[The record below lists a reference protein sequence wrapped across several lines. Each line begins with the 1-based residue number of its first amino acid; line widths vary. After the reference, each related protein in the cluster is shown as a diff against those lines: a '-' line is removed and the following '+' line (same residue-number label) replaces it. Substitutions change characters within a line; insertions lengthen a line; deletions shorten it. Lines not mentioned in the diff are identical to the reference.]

1 MRYLI
6 KNATLV
12 NEGKSF
18 LASVVISGDTIEKI
32 IPAENQQVSKSTCQ
46 EDSGDCEVIDARG
59 LMLLP
64 GAIDDQV
71 HFRDPGLTHKGD
83 IATESRAAIAGGVTS
98 FMDMPNTIP
107 NTLTQQLLQ
116 DKYDI
121 AAEKSMANY
130 SFYMGA
136 SNDNI
141 DEVLKTDPKNICGIK
156 VFMGSSTGN
165 MLVNNSA
172 TLQQLF
178 QEAPC
183 LIATHCEDEDTI
195 RRNMEI
201 FKAKYGD
208 DAPASVHPLIR
219 SAEACYKTSSQAAEL
234 ASKYGTQLHIL
245 HLSTAKELQLFNN
258 NIPLKEKKITAE
270 TCLHYLLFDDRD
282 YKTKKTFMK
291 CNPAVKTENDKLALI
306 QACIDNRIDILAT
319 DHAPHTF
326 EEKNKP
332 YFSAPSGGTSV
343 QHLLLGALELALKN
357 QKNTELRQHPDSTTK
372 QQTFSIEKVVELL
385 SHNPATLFRINKRG
399 FIREGYFADL
409 VLIDPNKPQTIKNE
423 DVHYK
428 CGWTAYEGMNLSCSV
443 THTFVN
449 GELVYHNGKFK
460 ENFRGQ
466 RLTFN
471 R

>member
-1 MRYLI
+1 MKYII

-18 LASVVISGDTIEKI
+18 LASVVISEGLIEKI
-32 IPAENQQVSKSTCQ
+32 TQTVDTDTDYANY
-46 EDSGDCEVIDARG
+46 EVIDAEG
-59 LMLLP
+59 LLLLP

-83 IATESRAAIAGGVTS
+83 IASESRAAVAGGVTS
-98 FMDMPNTIP
+98 FMDMPNTVP

-141 DEVLKTDPKNICGIK
+141 EEVLKTNPKEVCGIK

-165 MLVNNSA
+165 MLVNNSQ
-172 TLQQLF
+172 TLQRLF

-183 LIATHCEDEDTI
+183 LIATHCEDEDII
-195 RRNMEI
+195 RRNIEI
-201 FKAKYGD
+201 YKSKYGD
-208 DAPASVHPLIR
+208 DAPASIHPLVR

-234 ASKYGTQLHIL
+234 ATKYGTQLHIL
-245 HLSTAKELQLFNN
+245 HLSTAKEVELFRND
-258 NIPLKEKKITAE
+258 IPLKDKKITAE

-282 YKTKKTFMK
+282 YEKKGNFLK
-291 CNPAVKTENDKLALI
+291 CNPAVKTENDKSALI
-306 QACIDNRIDILAT
+306 QACIDNHIDILAT
-319 DHAPHTF
+319 DHAPHTL

-343 QHLLLGALELALKN
+343 QHLLLGALELANKGII
-357 QKNTELRQHPDSTTK
+357 K
-372 QQTFSIEKVVELL
+372 IEKIVELL
-385 SHNPATLFRINKRG
+385 SHNPATLFKIDRRG
-399 FIREGYFADL
+399 YIREGYHADL
-409 VLIDPNKPQTIKNE
+409 VLINPKKEQIISNDN
-423 DVHYK
+423 VLYK
-428 CGWTAYEGMNLSCSV
+428 CGWTGYSGMRLSNSV

-449 GELVYHNGKFK
+449 GELVYNNGNFK
-460 ENFRGQ
+460 EDYRGQ
-466 RLTFN
+466 RLIFN

>member
-18 LASVVISGDTIEKI
+18 MASVVISGETIEKI
-32 IPAENQQVSKSTCQ
+32 ILTESLQDNESTSLQ
-46 EDSGDCEVIDARG
+46 DYRNHEVIDAKG
-59 LMLLP
+59 LLLLP

-98 FMDMPNTIP
+98 FMDMPNTAP

-130 SFYMGA
+130 SFYMGV

-141 DEVLKTDPKNICGIK
+141 DEVLKTDPKNVCGIK
-156 VFMGSSTGN
+156 AFMGSSTGN
-165 MLVNNSA
+165 MLVNNEL
-172 TLQQLF
+172 TLQRLF

-219 SAEACYKTSSQAAEL
+219 SEEACYKTSSYAAEL

-245 HLSTAKELQLFNN
+245 HLSTAKEIQLFNN
-258 NIPLKEKKITAE
+258 NIPLKDKKITAE

-282 YKTKKTFMK
+282 YETKKTFLK

-306 QACIDNRIDILAT
+306 QACIDNHIDILAT

-343 QHLLLGALELALKN
+343 QHLLLGALELAIKE
-357 QKNTELRQHPDSTTK
+357 QKSADKGRQTLT
-372 QQTFSIEKVVELL
+372 IEKVVELL
-385 SHNPATLFRINKRG
+385 SHNPAILFKINKRG
-399 FIREGYFADL
+399 FIREGYYADL
-409 VLIDPNKPQTIKNE
+409 VLVNPNKEQTISNN

-428 CGWTAYEGMNLSCSV
+428 CGWTAYEGMKLSCSV

-449 GELVYHNGKFK
+449 GELVYDNGKFK
-460 ENFRGQ
+460 EDYRGK

>member
-1 MRYLI
+1 MRYII

-18 LASVVISGDTIEKI
+18 LASVVILGDTIEKI
-32 IPAENQQVSKSTCQ
+32 IP
-46 EDSGDCEVIDARG
+46 EDSQQTTDNRQQDSEGYEIIDATG
-59 LMLLP
+59 LLLLP

-83 IATESRAAIAGGVTS
+83 IATESRAAVAGGVTS
-98 FMDMPNTIP
+98 FMDMPNTVP

-141 DEVLKTDPKNICGIK
+141 EEALKTNPKEVCGIK

-165 MLVNNSA
+165 MLVNNSH
-172 TLQQLF
+172 TLQRLF
-178 QEAPC
+178 SEAPC
-183 LIATHCEDEDTI
+183 LIATHCEDEDII
-195 RRNMEI
+195 RRNMEM
-201 FKAKYGD
+201 FKERYGD
-208 DAPASVHPLIR
+208 NAPTSIHPLVR

-245 HLSTAKELQLFNN
+245 HLSTAKEVNLFRND
-258 NIPLKEKKITAE
+258 IPLKDKKITAE

-282 YKTKKTFMK
+282 YDRKGNFLK

-306 QACIDNRIDILAT
+306 QACIDGHIDILAT

-332 YFSAPSGGTSV
+332 YFSAPSGGTSI
-343 QHLLLGALELALKN
+343 QHLLLGTLELSFD
-357 QKNTELRQHPDSTTK
+357 RQ
-372 QQTFSIEKVVELL
+372 QAFSIEKAVELL
-385 SHNPATLFRINKRG
+385 SHNPAILYKIDRRG

-409 VLIDPNKPQTIKNE
+409 VLVDPKKKQVITNE
-423 DVHYK
+423 NVHYK
-428 CGWTAYEGMNLSCSV
+428 CGWTGYSGMELSCSV

-449 GELVYHNGKFK
+449 GELVYHDGTFK
-460 ENFRGQ
+460 EDYRGK

>member
-1 MRYLI
+1 MKYII

-18 LASVVISGDTIEKI
+18 LASVVISGEIIEKI
-32 IPAENQQVSKSTCQ
+32 IPEESLQDYKSTSLQ
-46 EDSGDCEVIDARG
+46 DFENYEVIDAKG
-59 LMLLP
+59 LLLLP

-83 IATESRAAIAGGVTS
+83 IATESRAAVAGGVTS
-98 FMDMPNTIP
+98 FMDMPNTVP

-121 AAEKSMANY
+121 ASEKSMANY

-136 SNDNI
+136 SNDNL
-141 DEVLKTDPKNICGIK
+141 DEVLKTNPKDVCGIK

-165 MLVNNSA
+165 MLVNNSE
-172 TLQQLF
+172 TLRHLF

-183 LIATHCEDEDTI
+183 LIATHCEDEEII

-201 FKAKYGD
+201 YKAQYGD
-208 DAPASVHPLIR
+208 EAPASIHPLVR

-245 HLSTAKELQLFNN
+245 HLSTAKEISLFRND
-258 NIPLKEKKITAE
+258 IPLKDKKITAE

-282 YKTKKTFMK
+282 YEKKGMFLK
-291 CNPAVKTENDKLALI
+291 CNPAVKTENDRLALI
-306 QACIDNRIDILAT
+306 QACIDNHIDILAT

-326 EEKNKP
+326 EEKSKP
-332 YFSAPSGGTSV
+332 YFSAPSGGTSI
-343 QHLLLGALELALKN
+343 QHLLLGALELTLSG
-357 QKNTELRQHPDSTTK
+357 QKSKDESQKHL
-372 QQTFSIEKVVELL
+372 SIEKVVELL
-385 SHNPATLFRINKRG
+385 SHNPAILYKIDRRG
-399 FIREGYFADL
+399 FIREGYYADL
-409 VLIDPNKPQTIKNE
+409 VLIDPNKEQVISN
-423 DVHYK
+423 DNVLYK
-428 CGWTAYEGMNLSCSV
+428 CAWTGYAGMKLSHSV
-443 THTFVN
+443 THTFIN
-449 GELVYHNGKFK
+449 GELVYHNGNFK
-460 ENFRGQ
+460 EDYRGK

>member
-1 MRYLI
+1 MKYII

-18 LASVVISGDTIEKI
+18 MASVVISGETIEKI
-32 IPAENQQVSKSTCQ
+32 IPTGSQQVNETTSQ
-46 EDSGDCEVIDARG
+46 QDYRDYEVIDAKG
-59 LMLLP
+59 LLLLP

-98 FMDMPNTIP
+98 FMDMPNTVP

-130 SFYMGA
+130 SFYMGV

-141 DEVLKTDPKNICGIK
+141 DEVLKTNPKNVCGIK
-156 VFMGSSTGN
+156 AFMGSSTGN
-165 MLVNNSA
+165 MLVNNEL
-172 TLQQLF
+172 TLQRLF

-183 LIATHCEDEDTI
+183 LIATHCEDEDII
-195 RRNMEI
+195 RRNTEI
-201 FKAKYGD
+201 YKEKYGD
-208 DAPASVHPLIR
+208 EAPASIHPLVR
-219 SAEACYKTSSQAAEL
+219 SAEACYKTSSYAAEL

-245 HLSTAKELQLFNN
+245 HLSTAKEIQLFNN
-258 NIPLKEKKITAE
+258 SIPLKDKKITAE

-282 YKTKKTFMK
+282 YETKKTFLK
-291 CNPAVKTENDKLALI
+291 CNPAVKTESDKLALI
-306 QACIDNRIDILAT
+306 QACIDNHIDILAT

-326 EEKNKP
+326 EEKNRP

-343 QHLLLGALELALKN
+343 QHLLLGALELTIKE
-357 QKNTELRQHPDSTTK
+357 QKSTNNGRQTLT
-372 QQTFSIEKVVELL
+372 IEKVVELL
-385 SHNPATLFRINKRG
+385 SHNPATLFKINKRG
-399 FIREGYFADL
+399 YIREGYYADL
-409 VLIDPNKPQTIKNE
+409 VLIDPKKEQVIKNE
-423 DVHYK
+423 NVYYK
-428 CGWTAYEGMNLSCSV
+428 CGWTAYEGMKLSCSV

-449 GELVYHNGKFK
+449 GELVYHNGEFK
-460 ENFRGQ
+460 EDYRGK

>member
-1 MRYLI
+1 MRYII

-18 LASVVISGDTIEKI
+18 MASVFISGEIIEKV
-32 IPAENQQVSKSTCQ
+32 IPADSQQDF
-46 EDSGDCEVIDARG
+46 EGYEVIDASG
-59 LMLLP
+59 LLLLP

-83 IATESRAAIAGGVTS
+83 IATESRAAVAGGVTS
-98 FMDMPNTIP
+98 FMDMPNTVP

-141 DEVLKTDPKNICGIK
+141 EEVIKTNPQDVCGIK

-165 MLVNNSA
+165 MLVNNGD
-172 TLQQLF
+172 TLQRLF

-183 LIATHCEDEDTI
+183 LIATHCEDEDII
-195 RRNMEI
+195 RRNI
-201 FKAKYGD
+201 DIYKSKYGD
-208 DAPASVHPLIR
+208 DAPASIHPLVR
-219 SAEACYKTSSQAAEL
+219 SAEACYKTSSEAAEL
-234 ASKYGTQLHIL
+234 ASKYGTHLHIL
-245 HLSTAKELQLFNN
+245 HLSTAKEIELFRND
-258 NIPLKEKKITAE
+258 IPLKDKKITAE

-282 YKTKKTFMK
+282 YEKKGMFLK
-291 CNPAVKTENDKLALI
+291 CNPAVKTEDDKLALI
-306 QACIDNRIDILAT
+306 QACNDNHIDILAT
-319 DHAPHTF
+319 DHAPHTL

-343 QHLLLGALELALKN
+343 QHLLLGALELANKGIM
-357 QKNTELRQHPDSTTK
+357 TK
-372 QQTFSIEKVVELL
+372 EKVVELL
-385 SHNPATLFRINKRG
+385 SHNPATLFKINKRG
-399 FIREGYFADL
+399 FIREGYYADL
-409 VLIDPNKPQTIKNE
+409 VLINPNKRHIISNN
-423 DVHYK
+423 DVLYK
-428 CGWTAYEGMNLSCSV
+428 CGWTGYSGMELSCSV
-443 THTFVN
+443 THTFIN
-449 GELVYHNGKFK
+449 GELVYHNGNFN
-460 ENFRGQ
+460 ENYRGK

>member
-1 MRYLI
+1 MKYII

-12 NEGKSF
+12 NEGKSYM
-18 LASVVISGDTIEKI
+18 ASVVISGEIIEKI
-32 IPAENQQVSKSTCQ
+32 ILGTDYDADH
-46 EDSGDCEVIDARG
+46 DSGYEVIDANG
-59 LMLLP
+59 LLLVP

-83 IATESRAAIAGGVTS
+83 IATESRAAVAGGVTS
-98 FMDMPNTIP
+98 FMDMPNTVP

-130 SFYMGA
+130 SFYMGV

-141 DEVLKTDPKNICGIK
+141 DEVLKTNPKNVCGIK
-156 VFMGSSTGN
+156 AFMGSSTGN
-165 MLVNNSA
+165 MLVNNEH
-172 TLQQLF
+172 TLQKLF

-183 LIATHCEDEDTI
+183 LIATHCEDEDII
-195 RRNMEI
+195 RRNTAM
-201 FKAKYGD
+201 FKEKYGD
-208 DAPASVHPLIR
+208 DAPASIHPLVR
-219 SAEACYKTSSQAAEL
+219 SAEACYKTSSYAAEL

-245 HLSTAKELQLFNN
+245 HLSTAKEISLFRND
-258 NIPLKEKKITAE
+258 IPLKDKKITAE

-282 YKTKKTFMK
+282 YATKKTLLK
-291 CNPAVKTENDKLALI
+291 CNPAVKTENDRLALI
-306 QACIDNRIDILAT
+306 QACIDNHIDILAT
-319 DHAPHTF
+319 DHAPHTL

-343 QHLLLGALELALKN
+343 QHLLLGALELAFSRQQSAISN
-357 QKNTELRQHPDSTTK
+357 QTLSV
-372 QQTFSIEKVVELL
+372 EKAVELL
-385 SHNPATLFRINKRG
+385 SHNPAILYKIDRRG
-399 FIREGYFADL
+399 FIREGYYADL
-409 VLIDPNKPQTIKNE
+409 VLIDPKKEQIISNE
-423 DVHYK
+423 NVYYK
-428 CGWTAYEGMNLSCSV
+428 CGWTAYEGMKLSCSV

-449 GELVYHNGKFK
+449 GELVYHNGIFK
-460 ENFRGQ
+460 EDYRGR

>member
-1 MRYLI
+1 MNYII

-18 LASVVISGDTIEKI
+18 LASVVISEGI
-32 IPAENQQVSKSTCQ
+32 IKEILPSDRQQSTDNNQQTF
-46 EDSGDCEVIDARG
+46 DNYEVIDASG
-59 LMLLP
+59 LLLLP

-83 IATESRAAIAGGVTS
+83 IATESRAAVAGGVTS
-98 FMDMPNTIP
+98 FMDMPNTVP

-141 DEVLKTDPKNICGIK
+141 DEVLKTNPKDVCGIK

-165 MLVNNSA
+165 MLVNNSL
-172 TLQQLF
+172 TLQRLF

-183 LIATHCEDEDTI
+183 LIATHCEDEDII
-195 RRNMEI
+195 RRNIEI
-201 FKAKYGD
+201 YKEKYGD
-208 DAPASVHPLIR
+208 EAPASIHPLVR

-234 ASKYGTQLHIL
+234 ATKYGTQLHIL
-245 HLSTAKELQLFNN
+245 HLSTAKEIELFRND
-258 NIPLKEKKITAE
+258 IPLKDKKITAE

-282 YKTKKTFMK
+282 YERKGNFLK
-291 CNPAVKTENDKLALI
+291 CNPAVKTENDRLALI
-306 QACIDNRIDILAT
+306 KACNDNHIDILAT

-343 QHLLLGALELALKN
+343 QHLLLGTLELALG
-357 QKNTELRQHPDSTTK
+357 E
-372 QQTFSIEKVVELL
+372 QQALPIEKVVELL
-385 SHNPATLFRINKRG
+385 SHNPAILYKIDRRG
-399 FIREGYFADL
+399 FIREGYHADL
-409 VLIDPNKPQTIKNE
+409 VLVDPNKGQVISNDK
-423 DVHYK
+423 VHYK
-428 CGWTAYEGMNLSCSV
+428 CGWTGYAGMRLSSSV
-443 THTFVN
+443 THTFIN
-449 GELVYHNGKFK
+449 GELVYHNGNFK
-460 ENFRGQ
+460 EDYRGK